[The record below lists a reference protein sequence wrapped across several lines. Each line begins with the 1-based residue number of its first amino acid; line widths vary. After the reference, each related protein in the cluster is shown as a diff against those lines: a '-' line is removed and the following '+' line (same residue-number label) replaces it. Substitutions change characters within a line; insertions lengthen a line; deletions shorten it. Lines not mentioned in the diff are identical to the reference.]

1 MNKKNYLLNIEDII
15 KKVPIEGR
23 QKVADLGCGR
33 FGYFSFP
40 LSEAVGRD
48 GLVYSVDIL
57 KKCLEEIDKKAK
69 GDNVS
74 NIKTIWSNLET
85 WQATKIDSASLD
97 VSVLVSTLNQS
108 GKRID
113 ILREAVR
120 LLKKKG
126 KLLIVEW
133 SGSDSPLGPETEK
146 KVKKQSLIDVAP
158 KLGLRLEQEFIAGPY
173 HYGLVFV
180 KI

>member
-15 KKVPIEGR
+15 NKVPIESR
-23 QKVADLGCGR
+23 QKVADLGCGN

-40 LSEAVGRD
+40 LADAVGRE

-57 KKCLEEIDKKAK
+57 KQCLEEIKKRIK
-69 GDNVS
+69 ID
-74 NIKTIWSNLET
+74 NIKNMKTVWSNLEI
-85 WQATKIDSASLD
+85 WKATKIESSSLD
-97 VSVLVSTLNQS
+97 AAVLVNTLNQS
-108 GKRID
+108 DKRSD
-113 ILREAVR
+113 ILRESVR

-133 SGSDSPLGPETEK
+133 SNQDAPLGPKAEK
-146 KVKKQSLIDVAP
+146 KVKKQALIDAAP
-158 KLGLRLEQEFIAGPY
+158 KLGLKLEKEFVAGPY